1 MSVSM
6 SFEHFEIPEEA
17 KELLPAQ
24 KLEEIKQAFAQIDRN
39 HDGKIELQEYMDY
52 LLNREREIFLN
63 KFRYLDTDHD
73 GVIEFEEFLIAAE
86 PHYLLLK
93 KFKEFDSDHNG
104 LLSFEEAMQIADKLD
119 FPVDRQQ
126 LERLMPLIDR
136 DQDGQ
141 LTFDEYLGAIVRFGF
156 Q

>member
-1 MSVSM
+1 M
-6 SFEHFEIPEEA
+6 SFEHFKIPAEA
-17 KELLPAQ
+17 EELLSAQ

-126 LERLMPLIDR
+126 LEQLMPLIDR

>member
-1 MSVSM
+1 M
-6 SFEHFEIPEEA
+6 SFDNFKFKVPEEA
-17 KELLPAQ
+17 KELLPQQ

-52 LLNREREIFLN
+52 LLNREQEIFLK
-63 KFRYLDTDHD
+63 KFKYLDADRD

-93 KFKEFDSDHNG
+93 KFKEFDSDGNG
-104 LLSFEEAMQIADKLD
+104 LLSFEEAMQIAEKLE
-119 FPVDRQQ
+119 FPVDRSQ
-126 LERLMPLIDR
+126 LQKLMKLIDR

-141 LTFDEYLGAIVRFGF
+141 ITFDEYLGAIVRFGLR
-156 Q
+156 

>member
-1 MSVSM
+1 MSDNFG
-6 SFEHFEIPEEA
+6 FEVPEEA
-17 KELLPAQ
+17 KQLLAPQ

-39 HDGKIELQEYMDY
+39 HDGKIELEEYMGY
-52 LLNREREIFLN
+52 LLNREQENFLR
-63 KFRYLDTDHD
+63 KFNYLDTDQD

-93 KFKEFDSDHNG
+93 KFKQFDSDGNG
-104 LLSFEEAMQIADKLD
+104 LLSFQEAIQIAEKLE
-119 FPVDRQQ
+119 FPIDPEQ
-126 LERLMPLIDR
+126 LQKLMTLIDR
-136 DQDGQ
+136 DKDGQ